1 MGEHSHYCSS
11 AVDDLLVGKPSN
23 CNDLQ
28 VQGLGNKA
36 KNSTFKAKDLK
47 IVLKES
53 LSPRPRIPITAPHP
67 LSVHSTKTSKML
79 TFA

>member
-36 KNSTFKAKDLK
+36 KDSTFKAKAKAKRKDLGTR
-47 IVLKES
+47 
-53 LSPRPRIPITAPHP
+53 PRPRTCPSRPRT
-67 LSVHSTKTSKML
+67 
-79 TFA
+79 